1 MPFTLAHPA
10 AVLPLKR
17 WCPRFLSFSA
27 LVVGSI
33 TPDVGYCFWRYN
45 LDSLSHRFVGS
56 FIFCLPV
63 GVVMMTAIYFLR
75 KPAVNLLPARQR
87 QVFLPLCQ
95 KSLGSPLVILI
106 SLLLGAW
113 THLVWDSFTHAH
125 GWVVAHVPALQIPL
139 ASVRGH
145 NLAVCHLL
153 WYASSFVGVAWLCFD
168 YERWH
173 HARDT
178 TAPGVSRN
186 GIIRNSLLVG
196 ALVLPIEAL
205 HHLVQTPVGFA
216 LVGAC
221 SVLLVVSV
229 ALIIG
234 NKQPA
239 NRPQKP

>member
-10 AVLPLKR
+10 AILPLKR
-17 WCPRFLSFSA
+17 YCPRLLSFSA
-27 LVVGSI
+27 LVIGSM

-63 GVVMMTAIYFLR
+63 GIVMMLMLQLLR
-75 KPAVNLLPARQR
+75 NPAVNLLPARQR

-113 THLVWDSFTHAH
+113 THLLWDSFTHAQ
-125 GWVVAHVPALQIPL
+125 GWLVVHLPVLQIHL
-139 ASVRGH
+139 VSVRGH
-145 NLAVCHLL
+145 NFELCHLL
-153 WYASSFVGVAWLCFD
+153 WYTSSFIGVAWLCFD
-168 YERWH
+168 YERWRQTRDAT
-173 HARDT
+173 ARP
-178 TAPGVSRN
+178 ASRN
-186 GIIRNSLLVG
+186 ATIRNSVLVG

-205 HHLVQTPVGFA
+205 HHLVHTPVGFA

-221 SVLLVVSV
+221 SVILVVSIT
-229 ALIIG
+229 LIIG

-239 NRPQKP
+239 KYPKKP